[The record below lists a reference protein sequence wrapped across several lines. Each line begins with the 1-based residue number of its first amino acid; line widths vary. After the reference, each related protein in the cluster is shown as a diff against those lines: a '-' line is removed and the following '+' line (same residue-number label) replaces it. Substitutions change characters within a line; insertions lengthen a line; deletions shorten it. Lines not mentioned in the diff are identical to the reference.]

1 MYLKII
7 GIVLIMMSASLM
19 GYLFSKDYIE
29 RINRLEQIQKM
40 LILSVTQINRY
51 ISFKFKDDKKL
62 SGVMIK
68 GEISNFTAHRSGH
81 FYFTLK
87 DKESSIKA
95 VMFKSH
101 AVNVKFM
108 PENGMNVIAMGNI
121 SVFERDGIYQV
132 YVTYMVPDGIGS
144 VYVAS
149 EQLKAKLQK
158 EGIFDQSAKRPIPQ
172 MPVKIGVVTSKTR
185 AAFQDIIHIL
195 SRRYPIGELVLV
207 PALVQGEG
215 AADSISKALIQ
226 AGKFDCD
233 VIILARGGGSLEDLT
248 PFNTEKVAYAVYN
261 SSVPIISAVGHETD
275 VTIADLAADL
285 RAPTPSA
292 AAEVVSVSKE
302 QLNGNL
308 NYYNEK
314 LKNLIRIK
322 LNNAEASLERLTER
336 LIRFSPQFKIENNIR
351 KFDDLQKRLDFA
363 FIKII
368 SDYENKYI
376 SRISQMEALSPIKVL
391 KRGYSLIY
399 KDSNII
405 SNISKLECGDIIE
418 IKMSDGTVK
427 AKIIAEEDI

>member
-1 MYLKII
+1 
-7 GIVLIMMSASLM
+7 
-19 GYLFSKDYIE
+19 
-29 RINRLEQIQKM
+29 M

-132 YVTYMVPDGIGS
+132 YVTDIVPDGIGS

-172 MPVKIGVVTSKTR
+172 MPVKIGVVTSKTG
-185 AAFQDIIHIL
+185 AALQDIINIL

-215 AADSISKALIQ
+215 AAESISKALIQ

-261 SSVPIISAVGHETD
+261 SSVPVISAVGHETD

-399 KDSNII
+399 KNSNII

>member
-1 MYLKII
+1 
-7 GIVLIMMSASLM
+7 
-19 GYLFSKDYIE
+19 
-29 RINRLEQIQKM
+29 M

-132 YVTYMVPDGIGS
+132 YVTDIVPDGIGS

-172 MPVKIGVVTSKTR
+172 MPVKIGVVTSKTG
-185 AAFQDIIHIL
+185 AALQDIINIL

-399 KDSNII
+399 KNSNII

>member
-1 MYLKII
+1 
-7 GIVLIMMSASLM
+7 
-19 GYLFSKDYIE
+19 
-29 RINRLEQIQKM
+29 M

-132 YVTYMVPDGIGS
+132 YVTDIVPDGIGS

-172 MPVKIGVVTSKTR
+172 MPVKIGVVTSKTG
-185 AAFQDIIHIL
+185 AALQDIINIL

-399 KDSNII
+399 KNSNII
-405 SNISKLECGDIIE
+405 SYISKLECGDIIE

>member
-1 MYLKII
+1 
-7 GIVLIMMSASLM
+7 
-19 GYLFSKDYIE
+19 
-29 RINRLEQIQKM
+29 M

-81 FYFTLK
+81 FYLTLK

-132 YVTYMVPDGIGS
+132 YVTDIVPDGIGS

-172 MPVKIGVVTSKTR
+172 MPVKIGVVTSKTG
-185 AAFQDIIHIL
+185 AALQDIINIL

-399 KDSNII
+399 KNSNII

>member
-1 MYLKII
+1 
-7 GIVLIMMSASLM
+7 
-19 GYLFSKDYIE
+19 
-29 RINRLEQIQKM
+29 M

-132 YVTYMVPDGIGS
+132 YVTDIVPDGIGS

-172 MPVKIGVVTSKTR
+172 MPVKIGVVTSKTG
-185 AAFQDIIHIL
+185 AALQDIINIL

-314 LKNLIRIK
+314 LKKLIRIK

-399 KDSNII
+399 KNSNII

>member
-1 MYLKII
+1 
-7 GIVLIMMSASLM
+7 
-19 GYLFSKDYIE
+19 
-29 RINRLEQIQKM
+29 M

-132 YVTYMVPDGIGS
+132 YVTDIMPDGIGS

-172 MPVKIGVVTSKTR
+172 MPVKIGVVTSKTG
-185 AAFQDIIHIL
+185 AALQDIINIL

-261 SSVPIISAVGHETD
+261 SSVPVISAVGHETD

-399 KDSNII
+399 KNSNII

-427 AKIIAEEDI
+427 AKIITEEDI

>member
-1 MYLKII
+1 
-7 GIVLIMMSASLM
+7 
-19 GYLFSKDYIE
+19 
-29 RINRLEQIQKM
+29 M

-132 YVTYMVPDGIGS
+132 YVTDIVPDGIGS

-172 MPVKIGVVTSKTR
+172 MPVKIGVVTSKTG
-185 AAFQDIIHIL
+185 AALQDVIHIITRRWPMVKLLLAPVSVQGLEAEKSIVDGIRRLDADPRPDII
-195 SRRYPIGELVLV
+195 
-207 PALVQGEG
+207 
-215 AADSISKALIQ
+215 LIT
-226 AGKFDCD
+226 
-233 VIILARGGGSLEDLT
+233 RGGGSKEDLWV
-248 PFNTEKVAYAVYN
+248 FNSERIARAAYACKKPV
-261 SSVPIISAVGHETD
+261 VSAVGHEIDT
-275 VTIADLAADL
+275 TILDYVADL

-292 AAEVVSVSKE
+292 AAELCVPDQAQVRHEIFILQQNIQKNIQSRLE
-302 QLNGNL
+302 MC
-308 NYYNEK
+308 YN
-314 LKNLIRIK
+314 
-322 LNNAEASLERLTER
+322 
-336 LIRFSPQFKIENNIR
+336 
-351 KFDDLQKRLDFA
+351 KF
-363 FIKII
+363 
-368 SDYENKYI
+368 
-376 SRISQMEALSPIKVL
+376 
-391 KRGYSLIY
+391 
-399 KDSNII
+399 NII
-405 SNISKLECGDIIE
+405 SPAAAMQNEKAGIDARAQLLRQTTAQIQAVAAQKAAACTQGLHTAAAVAASLNPYAVLARGYTMVADARGRCLTTEHLKPGQKI
-418 IKMSDGTVK
+418 TVIGSNAAAQCTVDAVEPTQGNPEK
-427 AKIIAEEDI
+427 EQTDESTENL

>member
-1 MYLKII
+1 
-7 GIVLIMMSASLM
+7 
-19 GYLFSKDYIE
+19 
-29 RINRLEQIQKM
+29 M

-121 SVFERDGIYQV
+121 FVFERDGIYQV
-132 YVTYMVPDGIGS
+132 YVTDIVPDGIGS

-172 MPVKIGVVTSKTR
+172 MPVKIGVVTSKTG
-185 AAFQDIIHIL
+185 AALQDIINIL

-261 SSVPIISAVGHETD
+261 SSVPVISAVGHETD

-399 KDSNII
+399 KNSNII

-427 AKIIAEEDI
+427 AKIITEEDI